1 MEFSVSD
8 EYDFFNDCLKQFL
21 GVELPSVGNSSD
33 QEEEEDPKIAKAR
46 MIWQLDNF
54 IQDIDYIANQLI
66 SQGILPS
73 DFYQSF
79 I

>member
-33 QEEEEDPKIAKAR
+33 REEEEDPK
-46 MIWQLDNF
+46 
-54 IQDIDYIANQLI
+54 
-66 SQGILPS
+66 LPKPE
-73 DFYQSF
+73 
-79 I
+79 

>member
-1 MEFSVSD
+1 
-8 EYDFFNDCLKQFL
+8 
-21 GVELPSVGNSSD
+21 
-33 QEEEEDPKIAKAR
+33 

-73 DFYQSF
+73 DFYQSSF
-79 I
+79 SEMQTALNAKSRKDRVQDPLELARQIGAL

>member
-1 MEFSVSD
+1 
-8 EYDFFNDCLKQFL
+8 
-21 GVELPSVGNSSD
+21 
-33 QEEEEDPKIAKAR
+33 

-73 DFYQSF
+73 DFYQSSF
-79 I
+79 SEMQTALNAKSRKDRVQDPLELARQIGTL